1 MMLASAL
8 AVSGPTIPSASHQP
22 ATGMIVAS
30 VLAVSGV
37 AVLRRNLRQGLRRL
51 LVLRRLRAGN
61 AIEQAG
67 EVERC

>member
-1 MMLASAL
+1 MML
-8 AVSGPTIPSASHQP
+8 
-22 ATGMIVAS
+22 AS

-37 AVLRRNLRQGLRRL
+37 AVSQRNLRQGLRQL

>member
-1 MMLASAL
+1 MFASVL
-8 AVSGPTIPSASHQP
+8 TVSGPTIPSASHQP
-22 ATGMIVAS
+22 ATGMMLAS

-37 AVLRRNLRQGLRRL
+37 AVSQRNLRQGLRQL